1 MIFKGDKM
9 TKGGIINKKD
19 YLEHDGKDTFLFFTL
34 NEDENFIYF
43 EPPVGGFEGMD
54 PLILGQMLKVID
66 ENRIRLI
73 VELTKDDNEKE
84 ITVGDFVINTIYD
97 LFESCLGEN
106 TVKIEW

>member
-1 MIFKGDKM
+1 M

-19 YLEHDGKDTFLFFTL
+19 YLEHDGKDTFLFFHI

-66 ENRIRLI
+66 ENRIKLI
-73 VELTKDDNEKE
+73 VELTKDDKEKE

>member
-9 TKGGIINKKD
+9 DKGGIIRRKD
-19 YLEHDGKDTFLFFTL
+19 YLEHDGKDTFLFFHID
-34 NEDENFIYF
+34 EDENVINFMS
-43 EPPVGGFEGMD
+43 PVGGFEGMD
-54 PLILGQMLKVID
+54 PLILGEMLKVID

-97 LFESCLGEN
+97 LLSCFGGN

>member
-1 MIFKGDKM
+1 MVMIM

-34 NEDENFIYF
+34 DESEDFIHF

-66 ENRIRLI
+66 ENRIKLI

-84 ITVGDFVINTIYD
+84 ITVGDFVIHTIYD
-97 LFESCLGEN
+97 LFDSCLGEN
-106 TVKIEW
+106 TVKIKW

>member
-1 MIFKGDKM
+1 ME
-9 TKGGIINKKD
+9 KGGIIQRRDHLQHK
-19 YLEHDGKDTFLFFTL
+19 GKDTFLFFTI
-34 NEDENFIYF
+34 NENENFIHF

-54 PLILGQMLKVID
+54 TLTLGQMLKVID

-73 VELTKDDNEKE
+73 VELTKDDKEKE

>member
-9 TKGGIINKKD
+9 KGGIINKKD

-73 VELTKDDNEKE
+73 VELTKDDKEKK
-84 ITVGDFVINTIYD
+84 ITVGDFVINTYD
-97 LFESCLGEN
+97 LFKSCLGEN

>member
-1 MIFKGDKM
+1 M
-9 TKGGIINKKD
+9 TKGGIINKGGIIQRRD
-19 YLEHDGKDTFLFFTL
+19 HLQHDGKDTFLFFHI
-34 NEDENFIYF
+34 DETENVIHFMA
-43 EPPVGGFEGMD
+43 PVGGFEGMD
-54 PLILGQMLKVID
+54 TLILGEMLKVID

-97 LFESCLGEN
+97 LLSCFGGN